1 MAYDEALSKRIDQ
14 LIKGKKARLND
25 AVGQAFTRKEM
36 FGGVGYLLN
45 GNMCVGVHKNDLI
58 IRFDP
63 KLTGEVTSDKDVRP
77 FDITGRPMKG
87 WALVTPEGVKGDGL
101 NKWFELSLKFVNSLP
116 AKK

>member
-14 LIKGKKARLND
+14 LIKNKK
-25 AVGQAFTRKEM
+25 GFTRKEM

-45 GNMCVGVHKNDLI
+45 GNMCIGVHKDDLI
-58 IRFDP
+58 IRYDP
-63 KLTGEVTSDKDVRP
+63 KLTTEVTSDKYVRS

-87 WALVTPEGVKGDGL
+87 WALVNNEGVNGEGL
-101 NKWFELSLKFVNSLP
+101 NKWFDFSLKFVKSLP